1 MQTGLAIHPRVRAAL
16 SEAERAGTD
25 VKIAR
30 GGYFPALQVSGGPQA
45 GHMSEM
51 VYDVTLSQ
59 MLFDWGRTRSQVE
72 AASATQRR
80 YLAALEVARDD
91 AALDIIETYLDVL
104 VARERVVAVRDF
116 LQRIEGVRGM
126 ARDRS
131 GSGYADRTEL
141 DRAQLEFARGQDQL
155 AFEEGALR
163 DANNQLALLLGRDP
177 GPLQAPN
184 LPAGRRAWQRDGL
197 DAAIE
202 AAPLLRESREDA
214 AAAEA
219 ELAESR
225 AALKPQLNVEASA
238 LRREIAGR
246 WRTIRWFRCACAWM
260 SCAASAISSGRRRPG
275 SDWRRR
281 SGVPTPPAVICG
293 ARCVPCSTTPMRWY
307 CVSRRYSN
315 RWRSPRTSAACITTS
330 SRSDAATSSIC
341 SACSASGWRPNA
353 SWQLCAW
360 SGSVSII
367 ALPPRSGS
375 WVSCLEGG
383 RMQTPRIEST
393 TTGSGNTPR
402 DPLQDG
408 LLLLCERLGRPLGA
422 AELVDGIALEHG
434 RLPLQRVPR
443 ALRRADLNARV
454 EAFELTDIDA
464 YLLPV
469 LLLLNNG
476 NTLLLTAISDDQ
488 AQVEVPQAE
497 GGTQAMPLQALQ
509 ALYSGTAVFAKPRFR
524 SDGRVG
530 DFAAGRG
537 EHWFYGPLRQL
548 WRSYVEVGA
557 AAFVANLLAIATA
570 IFAMQVYDR
579 VVPVAAFD
587 TLWVL
592 ASGVALAVIIE
603 GVLRVLRGQ
612 LLHVLGKRM
621 DLQLGT
627 LLFARVLGTRI
638 NAKPASMGAFS
649 TQVREFEGV
658 RDFFTSSTAA
668 LLSDLP
674 FVFVFLLLI
683 ALIGGHVVWVPVV
696 ACVLMVL
703 PGVLAQR
710 RLGELSRQNLREG
723 AMKNSVLLEAFEH
736 LESVKA
742 TRAEGRSL
750 KHWESLT
757 AQLAGTALKT
767 STLTASLSHGAA
779 VVQQL
784 AYVGVVAFGVYRIN
798 DGAMTVGALVA
809 CSILSSRAIAPLAQ
823 VAAVL
828 GRWQHTRVAM
838 EGLDQLMGAEQ
849 ERPQGARF
857 VHRPRLQGAYQLHDV
872 RLALGE
878 GPWVVDVHALS
889 IAPGQRVALLGGN
902 GAGKSSLLRVL
913 SGLVTPQQGRL
924 LLDDVALAQIDPG
937 DRARNIG
944 YLPQDVA
951 LFHGSLRDNLNLEG
965 AAWRDEELLE
975 ALDAVGMGPFVR
987 GNPLGLDQLVMGNGS
1002 LSGGQRQAIGLARV
1016 ILQDPPVVLLDE
1028 PTAAFDQ
1035 QSETHVIQ
1043 FLQRW
1048 LGQRTLVLTTHK
1060 RSMLALVE
1068 RAVVMRNG
1076 RIIMD
1081 GPLEQVVQ
1089 GNQVQPIAA
1098 VAGGHHG

>member
-1 MQTGLAIHPRVRAAL
+1 
-16 SEAERAGTD
+16 
-25 VKIAR
+25 
-30 GGYFPALQVSGGPQA
+30 
-45 GHMSEM
+45 
-51 VYDVTLSQ
+51 
-59 MLFDWGRTRSQVE
+59 
-72 AASATQRR
+72 
-80 YLAALEVARDD
+80 
-91 AALDIIETYLDVL
+91 
-104 VARERVVAVRDF
+104 
-116 LQRIEGVRGM
+116 
-126 ARDRS
+126 
-131 GSGYADRTEL
+131 
-141 DRAQLEFARGQDQL
+141 
-155 AFEEGALR
+155 
-163 DANNQLALLLGRDP
+163 
-177 GPLQAPN
+177 
-184 LPAGRRAWQRDGL
+184 
-197 DAAIE
+197 
-202 AAPLLRESREDA
+202 
-214 AAAEA
+214 
-219 ELAESR
+219 
-225 AALKPQLNVEASA
+225 
-238 LRREIAGR
+238 
-246 WRTIRWFRCACAWM
+246 
-260 SCAASAISSGRRRPG
+260 
-275 SDWRRR
+275 
-281 SGVPTPPAVICG
+281 
-293 ARCVPCSTTPMRWY
+293 
-307 CVSRRYSN
+307 
-315 RWRSPRTSAACITTS
+315 
-330 SRSDAATSSIC
+330 
-341 SACSASGWRPNA
+341 
-353 SWQLCAW
+353 
-360 SGSVSII
+360 
-367 ALPPRSGS
+367 
-375 WVSCLEGG
+375 
-383 RMQTPRIEST
+383 MQTPRIEST

-422 AELVDGIALEHG
+422 AELVDGIALEQG

-476 NTLLLTAISDDQ
+476 NTLLLTAITDDQ

-530 DFAAGRG
+530 DFAAGRA

-878 GPWVVDVHALS
+878 GPWVVDVQALS
-889 IAPGQRVALLGGN
+889 IAPAQRVALLGGN

-1016 ILQDPPVVLLDE
+1016 ILQDPSVVLLDE